1 MAQTINVNTT
11 PGQFMP
17 TLYYSQGDIGRE
29 FEIVLASSDGWSI
42 PAGATVTMVATK
54 PSGFGFSVAGTLTD
68 NVASFTTTET
78 MTNEHGRYPA
88 EIRITSGTDV
98 IGTANFYLSGEKDP
112 HPEGTTDGDAESAIP
127 ILTVLVERIEAA
139 AESIHDLSV
148 EAETLDYDED
158 ASASYDG
165 TNNKLTFGIP
175 RGGEMTVTDPNSDG
189 NIIITFA

>member
-54 PSGFGFSVAGTLTD
+54 PSGFGFTVAGTLTD

-88 EIRITSGTDV
+88 EIRIASGTDV

>member
-1 MAQTINVNTT
+1 
-11 PGQFMP
+11 MP

-29 FEIVLASSDGWSI
+29 FEIALVSSDGWNI
-42 PAGATVTMVATK
+42 PAGATVEMVATK
-54 PSGFGFSVAGTLTD
+54 PSGFGFTVSGTLAGG
-68 NVASFTTTET
+68 VATFVTTET
-78 MTNEHGRYPA
+78 MTNEWGRFPA
-88 EIRITSGTDV
+88 EIRITSSGDV

-112 HPEGTTDGDAESAIP
+112 HPEGTTDGDAETVIP
-127 ILTVLVERIEAA
+127 LLTVLVDRIEAA

>member
-1 MAQTINVNTT
+1 MAQKINVNTT

-29 FEIVLASSDGWSI
+29 FEIALVSSDGWNI
-42 PAGATVTMVATK
+42 PAGATVEMVATK
-54 PSGFGFSVAGTLTD
+54 PSGFGFTVSGTLAGG
-68 NVASFTTTET
+68 VATFVTTET
-78 MTNEHGRYPA
+78 MTNEWGRFPA
-88 EIRITSGTDV
+88 EIRITSSGDV

-112 HPEGTTDGDAESAIP
+112 HPEGTTDGDAETVIP
-127 ILTVLVERIEAA
+127 LLTVLVDRIEAA

>member
-1 MAQTINVNTT
+1 MAQIINVNTT

-42 PAGATVTMVATK
+42 PADATVAMVATK

-78 MTNEHGRYPA
+78 MTNEHGRFPA

-98 IGTANFYLSGEKDP
+98 IGTANFYLNGEKDP

-127 ILTVLVERIEAA
+127 ILTALVERIEAA

-148 EAETLDYDED
+148 DATTLSPGTAASATYDEE
-158 ASASYDG
+158 
-165 TNNKLTFGIP
+165 TNNITFGIP
-175 RGGEMTVTDPNSDG
+175 RGAMLNASDDG
-189 NIIITFA
+189 NGNITLTFS